1 MQCVATGLGVA
12 DGARALKP
20 FQNSP
25 AEWPIVLGVLAL
37 SAIVVTLYAGCHLD
51 THVQGH
57 RIDQA
62 PVIVVTPSKPDD
74 QDSGR

>member
-1 MQCVATGLGVA
+1 MQ
-12 DGARALKP
+12 P
-20 FQNSP
+20 FHNSP

-62 PVIVVTPSKPDD
+62 PVIVVTPTKPDD
-74 QDSGR
+74 DGGAR